1 LRRLVIQGV
10 QELYDSFY
18 TTPWDSPEDRIN
30 RIVFIG
36 EIFLTFS
43 PEIIQFLLTF
53 YLELFPFLLPP
64 NITNAIV
71 WLSNFQNSQIKLF
84 FWNSNLVWILRNK
97 LEPGFWL
104 ESQLACLVK
113 SWDFQ
118 INYGHLIICDYSR
131 HFYSDF

>member
-1 LRRLVIQGV
+1 MLYFIWANAWFLDLIFKSVNSIVFYIMQGLLSTTDDRRLVIQGV

-71 WLSNFQNSQIKLF
+71 
-84 FWNSNLVWILRNK
+84 
-97 LEPGFWL
+97 
-104 ESQLACLVK
+104 
-113 SWDFQ
+113 
-118 INYGHLIICDYSR
+118 
-131 HFYSDF
+131 